1 MNKLAELL
9 KQSRICHE
17 FLPEMGRKLQLDAG
31 LFRLVHN
38 VRGIRSPKPIA
49 RHFHRRQ
56 GHFGFALATR
66 MASANGR
73 SNK

>member
-49 RHFHRRQ
+49 RHFHRRP
-56 GHFGFALATR
+56 GTFRICVGYE
-66 MASANGR
+66 NGIR
-73 SNK
+73 QRPFQ